1 MAPDA
6 PSPVRSPSS
15 IAIVTSF
22 NSSIQIDLIR
32 LLKAPPLRF
41 RRSRLPMPPRVLSIL
56 ATPVLLFEVATLDSA
71 AVRAWVRSLSPVVLG
86 VLVLLVLLL
95 EVLGV
100 LLLLLGLL
108 SILSISS
115 QRMKGSAR
123 VVIRARARTRVAQS
137 AVALPSTVWFLSASG
152 LLAISFGFFSGSFN
166 GLPITSRPKV

>member
-1 MAPDA
+1 
-6 PSPVRSPSS
+6 
-15 IAIVTSF
+15 
-22 NSSIQIDLIR
+22 
-32 LLKAPPLRF
+32 
-41 RRSRLPMPPRVLSIL
+41 MPPTALSIL
-56 ATPVLLFEVATLDSA
+56 NILALPFVLAILASTAL
-71 AVRAWVRSLSPVVLG
+71 RAWVRLLSLIDLA
-86 VLVLLVLLL
+86 LLALLVPLL
-95 EVLGV
+95 EVLEA

-123 VVIRARARTRVAQS
+123 VVIRVRARTRVAQS